1 MGMILNTKTFIKLA
15 NQQHKGIYTVDRCIH
30 LNVRTNVT
38 IMYKIHDNFPRRH
51 G

>member
-15 NQQHKGIYTVDRCIH
+15 NQQHEGICTLDRCID

-38 IMYKIHDNFPRRH
+38 ITYKIHDDFPRRH